1 MLEREMQWL
10 VEAAKR
16 AQEKRK
22 QFASAPLSSHIPTGF
37 TTGLGTNAQSRG
49 DAPQRLTY
57 VPPRERAL
65 AAIDETIKRRQARP
79 WEPTLSHQQYIE
91 GVRATKAYE
100 EQRAREFEE
109 QMALEREKF
118 ELEREKFEAEERYRN
133 AQLALQR
140 LAAIK
145 KDSGDE
151 GEVYNPLENYPWI
164 STQPERDRVLREL
177 AGSEI
182 RAVVDYI
189 IADGGKW
196 KDIMNV
202 LESKRPDLAAYALT
216 FEDALLRALEE
227 YESAIDR
234 ETSYRPLV
242 MGGTA
247 FDRLREITQRAE
259 QRKEYL
265 KDLERARKLVNELL
279 LKAPLE
285 EAEREKTIEH
295 YKTTYTPPVGTGA
308 AINLP

>member
-49 DAPQRLTY
+49 DVPQRLTY

-118 ELEREKFEAEERYRN
+118 EAEERYRN
-133 AQLALQR
+133 AQLALQRLAAQR

-182 RAVVDYI
+182 RAAVDYI

-202 LESKRPDLAAYALT
+202 LENKRPDLAAYALT

-234 ETSYRPLV
+234 ETSYHPLV

-247 FDRLREITQRAE
+247 FERLREITQRAE

-265 KDLERARKLVNELL
+265 KDLERARKQVNELL

-295 YKTTYTPPVGTGA
+295 HKTTYTPVPVGTGA

>member
-1 MLEREMQWL
+1 MQWL

-49 DAPQRLTY
+49 DVPQRLTY

-118 ELEREKFEAEERYRN
+118 EAEERYRN

-164 STQPERDRVLREL
+164 STQPERDRILREL

-265 KDLERARKLVNELL
+265 KDLERARKQVNELL

-295 YKTTYTPPVGTGA
+295 YKTTYTPVGTGA

>member
-1 MLEREMQWL
+1 MPEREMQWL

-49 DAPQRLTY
+49 DVPQRLTY

-65 AAIDETIKRRQARP
+65 AAIDETIKRQQARP

-91 GVRATKAYE
+91 GVRATKAHE

-109 QMALEREKF
+109 QMAFDRER
-118 ELEREKFEAEERYRN
+118 FEAEERYRN
-133 AQLALQR
+133 AHLALQR

-164 STQPERDRVLREL
+164 STQPERDRILREL
-177 AGSEI
+177 GGSEI
-182 RAVVDYI
+182 RAAVDYI

-202 LESKRPDLAAYALT
+202 LESKKPDLAAYALT

-227 YESAIDR
+227 YESAVGR

-295 YKTTYTPPVGTGA
+295 HKTTYTPVPVGTGA

>member
-1 MLEREMQWL
+1 M
-10 VEAAKR
+10 
-16 AQEKRK
+16 
-22 QFASAPLSSHIPTGF
+22 
-37 TTGLGTNAQSRG
+37 
-49 DAPQRLTY
+49 
-57 VPPRERAL
+57 AL
-65 AAIDETIKRRQARP
+65 A
-79 WEPTLSHQQYIE
+79 
-91 GVRATKAYE
+91 
-100 EQRAREFEE
+100 
-109 QMALEREKF
+109 
-118 ELEREKFEAEERYRN
+118 REKFEADERYRQ

-140 LAAIK
+140 LAAASRGRSGGGYSAVTP

-164 STQPERDRVLREL
+164 STQPERDRILREL

-182 RAVVDYI
+182 RATVDYI

-202 LESKRPDLAAYALT
+202 LENKRPDLAAYALT

-227 YESAIDR
+227 YESAVDR

-247 FDRLREITQRAE
+247 FERLREITQRAE

-265 KDLERARKLVNELL
+265 KDLERARKQVNELL

-285 EAEREKTIEH
+285 EAEREKTIER
-295 YKTTYTPPVGTGA
+295 YKTTYTPVGTGA

>member
-1 MLEREMQWL
+1 MQWL

-49 DAPQRLTY
+49 DVPQRLTY

-118 ELEREKFEAEERYRN
+118 EAEERYRN

-164 STQPERDRVLREL
+164 STQSERDRILREL

-227 YESAIDR
+227 YESAVDR

-265 KDLERARKLVNELL
+265 KDLERARKQVNELL

-295 YKTTYTPPVGTGA
+295 YKTTYTPVGTGA

>member
-49 DAPQRLTY
+49 DVPQRLTY

-164 STQPERDRVLREL
+164 STQSERDRILREL

-227 YESAIDR
+227 YESAVDR

-265 KDLERARKLVNELL
+265 KDLERARKQVNELL

-295 YKTTYTPPVGTGA
+295 YKTTYTPVGTGA

>member
-1 MLEREMQWL
+1 MPEREMQWL

-49 DAPQRLTY
+49 DVPQRLTY

-118 ELEREKFEAEERYRN
+118 EAEERYRN
-133 AQLALQR
+133 ANLALQR

-164 STQPERDRVLREL
+164 STQPERDRILREL

-295 YKTTYTPPVGTGA
+295 HKTTYTPVGTGA

>member
-1 MLEREMQWL
+1 MPEREMQWL

-49 DAPQRLTY
+49 DVPQRLTY

-65 AAIDETIKRRQARP
+65 AAIDETIKRQQARP

-91 GVRATKAYE
+91 GVRATKAHE

-118 ELEREKFEAEERYRN
+118 EAEERYRN
-133 AQLALQR
+133 ANLALQR

-164 STQPERDRVLREL
+164 STQPERDRILREL
-177 AGSEI
+177 GGSEI
-182 RAVVDYI
+182 RAAVDYI

-202 LESKRPDLAAYALT
+202 LENKKPDLAAYAFT

-227 YESAIDR
+227 YESAVDR
-234 ETSYRPLV
+234 EASYHPLV

-265 KDLERARKLVNELL
+265 KDLERARKQVNELL

-295 YKTTYTPPVGTGA
+295 HKTTYTPVGTGA